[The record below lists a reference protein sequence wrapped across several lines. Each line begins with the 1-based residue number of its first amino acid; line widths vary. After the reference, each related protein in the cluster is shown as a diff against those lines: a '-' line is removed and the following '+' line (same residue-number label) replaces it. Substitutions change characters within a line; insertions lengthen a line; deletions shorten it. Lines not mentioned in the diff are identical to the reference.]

1 MYSRLYGRRNLNS
14 CNAAWPHKPLHP
26 FFRSLS
32 LLRWVAF
39 TATPIGGVLLPLG
52 EACYT
57 PGQRCYTLL
66 RGIPEGPGEAFF
78 RSLSC

>member
-1 MYSRLYGRRNLNS
+1 
-14 CNAAWPHKPLHP
+14 
-26 FFRSLS
+26 
-32 LLRWVAF
+32 LRWVAF